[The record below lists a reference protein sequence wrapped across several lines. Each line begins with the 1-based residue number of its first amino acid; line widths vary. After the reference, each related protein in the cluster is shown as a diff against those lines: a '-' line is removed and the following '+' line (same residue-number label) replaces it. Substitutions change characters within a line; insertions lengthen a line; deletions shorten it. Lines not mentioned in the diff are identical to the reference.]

1 MQTLHAQIF
10 NKQLSKENKYIKERR
25 VDDIR
30 REGNINQMRWV
41 EYKNTSFQ
49 PFQKDRAERHLCQ
62 RRKLHILS
70 TISTIN
76 VVQEVA
82 SRELTYVYLS

>member
-1 MQTLHAQIF
+1 
-10 NKQLSKENKYIKERR
+10 
-25 VDDIR
+25 
-30 REGNINQMRWV
+30 MRWV

-70 TISTIN
+70 TISTIS

-82 SRELTYVYLS
+82 SRELTLCLPELMNMTVSIKGRSIYKVSFLN